1 VPEAHVYNEQG
12 ETLGTVSL
20 SEQVFGVEPNL
31 GLLRA
36 AILSHLNSA
45 RVGTVGVKT
54 RAEVAGGGRKPWRQ
68 KGLGRAR
75 HGSIRSPIWRGGGV
89 VFGPV
94 TRDYSWRLPRKMR
107 RKALLSALSMR
118 ASAGRIIVLQDLKM
132 EKPKTK
138 HIYEVLKKLGVE
150 KSCLVITADPERNVV
165 LSARNISGVSVTNA
179 AQVSTYDVMSKRH
192 LLVTEDALRK
202 LEGELA

>member
-1 VPEAHVYNEQG
+1 MPEAHVYNEQG
-12 ETLGTVSL
+12 EKLGTVSL

-36 AILSHLNSA
+36 AILAHLNSA

-75 HGSIRSPIWRGGGV
+75 HGSIRSPIWKGGGV

-94 TRDYSWRLPRKMR
+94 ARDYSWRLTKKMK
-107 RKALLSALSMR
+107 RKALLSALSLR
-118 ASAGRIIVLQDLKM
+118 ASAGRILVLQELKM
-132 EKPKTK
+132 ERPKTK
-138 HIYEVLKKLGVE
+138 HVYELLKKLGVE
-150 KSCLVITADPERNVV
+150 KSCLIVTADPERNVV
-165 LSARNISGVSVTNA
+165 LSARNIPGVSVTNA
-179 AQVSTYDVMSKRH
+179 RQICTYDVMSKRH
-192 LLVTEDALRK
+192 IVVTEDALRK

>member
-12 ETLGTVSL
+12 DKLGTVSL
-20 SEQVFGVEPNL
+20 SEQVFGMEPNR

-75 HGSIRSPIWRGGGV
+75 HGSIRSPIWRHGGV
-89 VFGPV
+89 AFGPV
-94 TRDYSWRLPRKMR
+94 ARDYSWRLTKKMKR
-107 RKALLSALSMR
+107 QALLSALSMR
-118 ASAGRIIVLQDLKM
+118 SGTGRIIVLKELKM

-138 HIYEVLKKLGVE
+138 QIYEILKRFGVE
-150 KSCLVITADPERNVV
+150 ESCLVVTAEAEPNVV
-165 LSARNISGVSVTNA
+165 LSARNIPGVSVTNA
-179 AQVSTYDVMSKRH
+179 RKISTYDVMSKRY
-192 LLVTEDALRK
+192 LLVTEDAVEK
-202 LEGELA
+202 LEEELA

>member
-1 VPEAHVYNEQG
+1 MPEAHVYNEQG
-12 ETLGTVSL
+12 EKLGTVSL

>member
-1 VPEAHVYNEQG
+1 MPEAHVYNKQG
-12 ETLGTVSL
+12 EKLGSVSL

-45 RVGTVGVKT
+45 RVGAVGVKT
-54 RAEVAGGGRKPWRQ
+54 RGEVAGGGRKPWRQ

-94 TRDYSWRLPRKMR
+94 ARDYSWRLPKKMK
-107 RKALLSALSMR
+107 RKALLSALSSR
-118 ASAGRIIVLQDLKM
+118 AEAGRIIVLQELKM
-132 EKPKTK
+132 EEPKTK
-138 HIYEVLKKLGVE
+138 HMYEMLKKLGVE
-150 KSCLVITADPERNVV
+150 RSCLIVTAEADRNVA
-165 LSARNISGVSVTNA
+165 LSARNIPGVSVTNA
-179 AQVSTYDVMSKRH
+179 RQISTYDVMSKRH
-192 LLVTEDALRK
+192 LLVTEDALRI
-202 LEGELA
+202 LEEELA

>member
-1 VPEAHVYNEQG
+1 
-12 ETLGTVSL
+12 
-20 SEQVFGVEPNL
+20 
-31 GLLRA
+31 
-36 AILSHLNSA
+36 
-45 RVGTVGVKT
+45 
-54 RAEVAGGGRKPWRQ
+54 
-68 KGLGRAR
+68 
-75 HGSIRSPIWRGGGV
+75 
-89 VFGPV
+89 
-94 TRDYSWRLPRKMR
+94 
-107 RKALLSALSMR
+107 
-118 ASAGRIIVLQDLKM
+118 M

>member
-1 VPEAHVYNEQG
+1 MPEAHVYNEQG
-12 ETLGTVSL
+12 EKLGTVSL

-94 TRDYSWRLPRKMR
+94 TRDYSWRLPKKMK
-107 RKALLSALSMR
+107 RKALLSALSTR
-118 ASAGRIIVLQDLKM
+118 AEAGRIIVLQELKM
-132 EKPKTK
+132 EQPKTK
-138 HIYEVLKKLGVE
+138 HIYEVLKNLGVE
-150 KSCLVITADPERNVV
+150 KSCLIVTAEADRNLV
-165 LSARNISGVSVTNA
+165 LSARNIPGVSVTNA
-179 AQVSTYDVMSKRH
+179 RELSTYDIMSKRH
-192 LLVTEDALRK
+192 LLVTEDALRR

>member
-1 VPEAHVYNEQG
+1 MPEAHVYNEQG
-12 ETLGTVSL
+12 DKLGTVSL
-20 SEQVFGVEPNL
+20 SEQVFGMEPNR

-75 HGSIRSPIWRGGGV
+75 HGSIRSPIWRHGGV
-89 VFGPV
+89 AFGPV
-94 TRDYSWRLPRKMR
+94 ARDYSWRLTKKMKR
-107 RKALLSALSMR
+107 QALLSALSMR
-118 ASAGRIIVLQDLKM
+118 SGTGRIIVLKELKM

-138 HIYEVLKKLGVE
+138 QIYEILKRFGVE
-150 KSCLVITADPERNVV
+150 ESCLVVTAEAEPNVV
-165 LSARNISGVSVTNA
+165 LSARNIPGVSVTNA
-179 AQVSTYDVMSKRH
+179 RKISTYDVMSKRY
-192 LLVTEDALRK
+192 LLVTEDAVER
-202 LEGELA
+202 LEEELA

>member
-12 ETLGTVSL
+12 EKLGTVSL

-36 AILSHLNSA
+36 AILAHLNSA

-75 HGSIRSPIWRGGGV
+75 HGSIRSPIWKGGGV

-94 TRDYSWRLPRKMR
+94 ARDYSWRLV
-107 RKALLSALSMR
+107 
-118 ASAGRIIVLQDLKM
+118 GRW
-132 EKPKTK
+132 
-138 HIYEVLKKLGVE
+138 
-150 KSCLVITADPERNVV
+150 
-165 LSARNISGVSVTNA
+165 
-179 AQVSTYDVMSKRH
+179 
-192 LLVTEDALRK
+192 
-202 LEGELA
+202 

>member
-1 VPEAHVYNEQG
+1 MPEAHVYNEQG
-12 ETLGTVSL
+12 EKLGTVSL

-54 RAEVAGGGRKPWRQ
+54 RGEVAGGGRKPWRQ

-75 HGSIRSPIWRGGGV
+75 HGSIRSPIWKGGGV

-94 TRDYSWRLPRKMR
+94 ARDYSWRLPKKMK
-107 RKALLSALSMR
+107 RKALLSALSTR
-118 ASAGRIIVLQDLKM
+118 AEAGRIIVLQELKM
-132 EKPKTK
+132 EQPKTK
-138 HIYEVLKKLGVE
+138 HIYEVLKNLGVE
-150 KSCLVITADPERNVV
+150 KSCLIVTAEADRNLV
-165 LSARNISGVSVTNA
+165 LSARNIPGVSVTNA
-179 AQVSTYDVMSKRH
+179 RELSTYDIMSKRH
-192 LLVTEDALRK
+192 LLVTEDALRR